1 MGKGEGDVLV
11 ETEFTQSLAKLGFV
25 TTDPL
30 ELFRFVD
37 KDFSGEVTFAE
48 FKAAMRSVGVQR
60 VKEKASKRET
70 SRASASSKTSSP
82 RQQQRPIE
90 EESDEGER
98 PDTTNEKKASVQ
110 GQQSMDKAT

>member
-82 RQQQRPIE
+82 RQQRPME

-98 PDTTNEKKASVQ
+98 PDTTNEKKVSVQ
-110 GQQSMDKAT
+110 